1 MDTRISSFDS
11 DLSFEKEKMSV
22 ADQWYLRRGATNIRR
37 NVYKERPEEQKKDID
52 LELELG
58 GRIWKVS
65 EKFSRKETRNFIIE
79 LTSNEKEGWSLT
91 SQSHMVCSFS
101 PDKVRAV
108 LTKDIRNLSQQIY
121 TKYEEVIDRLQKG
134 ELDFFRIYRDGA
146 QIILRVNSSSSKTST
161 WNSVFATISYR
172 DLQKLGI
179 KVFEEKL

>member
-1 MDTRISSFDS
+1 MDTRVSSFDS

-22 ADQWYLRRGATNIRR
+22 ADQWYLKRGASNIRR
-37 NVYKERPEEQKKDID
+37 NTYKERPEEQRKDID

-65 EKFSRKETRNFIIE
+65 EKFSREGTRNFIIE
-79 LTSNEKEGWSLT
+79 LTSDKKEGWSLT
-91 SQSHMVCSFS
+91 SQSHMICSFS

-108 LTKDIRNLSQQIY
+108 LTKDIRNLAQQIY
-121 TKYEEVIDRLQKG
+121 AKYKDVIENLQKG
-134 ELDFFRIYRDGA
+134 RLDFFRIYRDGA
-146 QIILRVNSSSSKTST
+146 QITLRVNNSSSRTST

>member
-1 MDTRISSFDS
+1 MDN
-11 DLSFEKEKMSV
+11 FEKDLEFEHSQMSV
-22 ADQWYLRRGATNIRR
+22 ADRWYKKKGATNIQR
-37 NVYKERPEEQKKDID
+37 NEWGKKTAEQRKDID

-65 EKFSRKETRNFIIE
+65 EKFSRKGTRNFIIE
-79 LTSNEKEGWSLT
+79 LTSNKKEGWSLT
-91 SQSHMVCSFS
+91 SQSHMICSFS
-101 PDKVRAV
+101 PDKVRAI
-108 LTKDIRNLSQQIY
+108 LTKDIRNLSRQIY

-146 QIILRVNSSSSKTST
+146 QIILRVNSSSFKTST
-161 WNSVFATISYR
+161 WNGVFATISYR